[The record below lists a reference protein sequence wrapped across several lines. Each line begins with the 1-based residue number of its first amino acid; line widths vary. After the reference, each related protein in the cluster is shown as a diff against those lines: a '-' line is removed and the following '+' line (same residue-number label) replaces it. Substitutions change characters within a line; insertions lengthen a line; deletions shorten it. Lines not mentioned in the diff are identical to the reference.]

1 MLLQCTLTDALLSLS
16 LESELMMAHWLECCL
31 AVNLWFMICFQGL
44 YGIGIHKSRNGL
56 GPAYLTYRLSPEAT
70 VSQLQSAEWL
80 IWSSLGSFSG
90 RSPSARVRQPQLS
103 FWNIVLTFRKKM
115 VKSSVAW
122 RRYAGIAE
130 FFHANGVFFFFWLN
144 GFPGCF
150 IYLLSSSPLPSPPPF
165 LRLILGAAGELKCA
179 CTALGA
185 SHVHRTANSSQTCSG
200 ALFGPQSVSF
210 GKLEPES
217 RSLCDKQRAYS
228 PTSESIYLSH
238 KGDTRIN

>member
-130 FFHANGVFFFFWLN
+130 FFHANGVFFFFFVWMD
-144 GFPGCF
+144 F
-150 IYLLSSSPLPSPPPF
+150 
-165 LRLILGAAGELKCA
+165 
-179 CTALGA
+179 LGA
-185 SHVHRTANSSQTCSG
+185 SFTSFHHPPFPPLLPFF
-200 ALFGPQSVSF
+200 ALFWGQLESLNVHAQLLGLLMYTGLLTALRRVQAPCLDPRVSLLESWSQSQGVCVISREPIPQ
-210 GKLEPES
+210 L
-217 RSLCDKQRAYS
+217 QRVF
-228 PTSESIYLSH
+228 TFL
-238 KGDTRIN
+238 TRVTRG

>member
-16 LESELMMAHWLECCL
+16 LESELMMAHWLDCCL

-122 RRYAGIAE
+122 RRYAGIAD
-130 FFHANGVFFFFWLN
+130 FFHANGVFFFFFFSFLAEWISWVLHL
-144 GFPGCF
+144 PPF
-150 IYLLSSSPLPSPPPF
+150 IIPPSLPSSLSSPYFGGSW
-165 LRLILGAAGELKCA
+165 
-179 CTALGA
+179 
-185 SHVHRTANSSQTCSG
+185 RT
-200 ALFGPQSVSF
+200 
-210 GKLEPES
+210 
-217 RSLCDKQRAYS
+217 
-228 PTSESIYLSH
+228 
-238 KGDTRIN
+238 